1 MSANPQPAVFRGRR
15 VLVDGVLRAASIHVE
30 DGRITRIAGF
40 DDVAGASHRVEAGD
54 RLMTAGL
61 VDAHVHMNEPGR
73 TQWEGIAT
81 ATTAA
86 AAGGVTTV
94 VDMPLNSIPATT
106 TVRGAEVKRA
116 ALTGQAQVDVALWG
130 GLVPGNIGDLA
141 GLAAFGVAGIKCFLC
156 PSGVDEFPHVG
167 AADLDE
173 ALPRLRDL
181 RLPLLVHA
189 EWPAALERATPA
201 PGRDPRAYATWLA
214 ARPEAAEVEAV
225 ELLIDRCRTH
235 RAAIHVVHVSS
246 AGALARIAAA
256 RREGLPLTAETCPH
270 YLTFTPRDIP
280 DGATEFKCAPPIRDI
295 THREALWAGLADD
308 VLELV
313 ATDHSPCPA
322 GLKEAETG
330 DFLAAWGG
338 IAGLQLLLP
347 LTWTGAHARG
357 HEVAAMLRWTAERP
371 AALAG
376 LAGRKGRLAPG
387 HDADIVV
394 WDEDATFIV
403 TPGSLFHRHPLT
415 PYLGRT
421 LRGVVHGTWV
431 RGRQVYSR
439 DDGPAPSPGGRFVA
453 VHR

>member
-1 MSANPQPAVFRGRR
+1 
-15 VLVDGVLRAASIHVE
+15 
-30 DGRITRIAGF
+30 
-40 DDVAGASHRVEAGD
+40 
-54 RLMTAGL
+54 MTTGL

-106 TVRGAEVKRA
+106 TVRGAEVKSA
-116 ALTGQAQVDVALWG
+116 ALPGQAQVDVALWG
-130 GLVPGNIGDLA
+130 GLIPGNLDQLE

-156 PSGVDEFPHVG
+156 PSGVEEFPHVG
-167 AADLDE
+167 VADLDQ
-173 ALPRLRDL
+173 ALPRLREL
-181 RLPLLVHA
+181 GLPLLVHA
-189 EWPAALERATPA
+189 ETPAALARATPPA
-201 PGRDPRAYATWLA
+201 GKDPRAYATWLA

-225 ELLIDRCRTH
+225 ELLIDRCRAH
-235 RAAIHVVHVSS
+235 RSAIHVVHVSS
-246 AGALARIAAA
+246 AGALMRIAAA

-270 YLTFTPRDIP
+270 YLTFTSRDVP
-280 DGATEFKCAPPIRDI
+280 DGATEFKCAPPIRDV
-295 THREALWAGLADD
+295 THREGLWTALADG
-308 VLELV
+308 VLDLV

-322 GLKEAETG
+322 GLKERDSG

-347 LTWTGAHARG
+347 LTWTGARARG
-357 HEVAAMLRWTAERP
+357 HDVAAMLRWTAERP

-376 LAGRKGRLAPG
+376 LAGRKGSLVPG

-394 WDEDATFIV
+394 WDEDAEFTV

-439 DDGPAPSPGGRFVA
+439 DDGPLTPPVGRFVA
-453 VHR
+453 VHH

>member
-1 MSANPQPAVFRGRR
+1 MSGTPGESLVFRGRR
-15 VLVDGVLRAASIHVE
+15 VLVEGAVRPAAVHVE
-30 DGRITRIAGF
+30 DGRITRIAHF
-40 DDVAGASHRVEAGD
+40 DETGGARMIEAGD
-54 RLMTAGL
+54 RLMTPGL
-61 VDAHVHMNEPGR
+61 IDAHVHMNEPGR

-86 AAGGVTTV
+86 GAGGVTTV
-94 VDMPLNSIPATT
+94 VDMPLNAIPPTT
-106 TVRGAEVKRA
+106 TLRGAEVKRA
-116 ALTGQAQVDVALWG
+116 ALSGQAHVDVALWG
-130 GLVPGNIGDLA
+130 GLIPGNVEALGE
-141 GLAAFGVAGIKCFLC
+141 LAAFGVAGIKCFLC

-167 AADLDE
+167 ADDLDR
-173 ALPRLRDL
+173 ALPRLREL
-181 RLPLLVHA
+181 GLPLLVHA
-189 EWPAALERATPA
+189 ESPDALARVTPR
-201 PGRDPRAYATWLA
+201 PGADPRAYATWLA
-214 ARPEAAEVEAV
+214 TRPEAAEVEAV
-225 ELLIDRCRTH
+225 ELLIDRCRAH
-235 RAAIHVVHVSS
+235 GAAIHVVHVSS

-256 RREGLPLTAETCPH
+256 RQEGLPLTAETCPH
-270 YLTFTPRDIP
+270 YLTFTPHDVA
-280 DGATEFKCAPPIRDI
+280 DGATEFKCAPPIRDV
-295 THREALWAGLADD
+295 THREALWIALADG
-308 VLELV
+308 VLDLV

-322 GLKEAETG
+322 GLKERDTG

-347 LTWTGAHARG
+347 LTWTGARARG
-357 HEVAAMLRWTAERP
+357 HDVATMLRWTAERP

-394 WDEDATFIV
+394 WDEDDEFTV

-431 RGRQVYSR
+431 RGRSVYSR
-439 DDGPAPSPGGRFVA
+439 TDGPSPQPIGQFVA